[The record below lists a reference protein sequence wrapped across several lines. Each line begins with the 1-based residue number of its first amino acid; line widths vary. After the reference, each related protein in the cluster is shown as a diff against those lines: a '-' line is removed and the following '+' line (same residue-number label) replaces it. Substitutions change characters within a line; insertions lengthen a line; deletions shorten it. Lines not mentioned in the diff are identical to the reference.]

1 MTTWADIKE
10 NLLTELAA
18 AQLNARD
25 VSKGDERV
33 TFKSAADLRALINLI
48 DTMEDSDA
56 AITTLAKRM
65 RI

>member
-18 AQLNARD
+18 SKLNAKD
-25 VSKGDERV
+25 VSKGDERI
-33 TFKSAADLRALINLI
+33 TFKSATDLRALIDLI
-48 DTMEDSDA
+48 DSMEDSDA
-56 AITTLAKRM
+56 AITTLAKRI